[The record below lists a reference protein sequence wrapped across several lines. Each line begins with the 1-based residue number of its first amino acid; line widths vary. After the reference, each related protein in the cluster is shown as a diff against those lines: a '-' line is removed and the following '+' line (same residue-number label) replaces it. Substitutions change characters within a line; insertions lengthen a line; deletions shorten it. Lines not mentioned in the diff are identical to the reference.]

1 MTILVCGDRMT
12 DRYWRG
18 DVSRISPEAPVPVVK
33 LASGEVREGGAANVV
48 NNIRALGGQA
58 IGVYSPSENSVIKIR
73 VIGRSQQMLRIDL
86 DTPQDPISPA
96 IFADAAQDVGIVVF
110 SDYGKGALTN
120 VAKLIQLAKARG
132 KFVLV
137 DPKGHDYRRY
147 RGADVVKP
155 NKDEMKELVG
165 GWSTEDELTDKAM
178 TLMQAAGIAA
188 ILLTRAADGM
198 TLYTQDGAKH
208 IYSVVREVYDVSG
221 AGDTVIA
228 ATAYFLENGYTTLS
242 AAEMA
247 NYAASVVCGKF
258 GTATCTMDELRGAMN
273 EKTQP

>member
-1 MTILVCGDRMT
+1 V

-48 NNIRALGGQA
+48 NNIRALGGEA
-58 IGVYSPSENSVIKIR
+58 IGIYSPSEDKVIKIR

-86 DTPQDPISPA
+86 DAPQDPISPA

-110 SDYGKGALTN
+110 SDYGKGALSN
-120 VAKLIQLAKARG
+120 VANLITMAKARH

-147 RGADVVKP
+147 RGADLVKP

-165 GWSTEDELTDKAM
+165 GWSTEDELTDKAT
-178 TLMQAAGIAA
+178 TLMQAAGIGA
-188 ILLTRAADGM
+188 ILLTRAAEGM
-198 TLYTQDGAKH
+198 TLYTPQDSTH
-208 IYSVVREVYDVSG
+208 IHSVAREVYDVSG
-221 AGDTVIA
+221 AGDTVMA
-228 ATAYFLENGYTTLS
+228 AVAYFIERDYTILA

-247 NYAASVVCGKF
+247 NYAARVTVSKF
-258 GTATCTMDELRGAMN
+258 GTATCTMDELREAMN
-273 EKTQP
+273 EKNK